1 MANKKEEEKKVD
13 IVEHLKTF
21 EEVSQ
26 MYNVKFN
33 LQKPAASPGLTSE
46 EAKQRLE
53 TDGPNQLSPPK
64 KVHPFIQFCMYML
77 HLFNVMLWVSGVV
90 AYIIYAVD
98 PVDNATNVYIG
109 AICIAVAFLNAFI
122 EFYQTQKSQ
131 AILESFLNL
140 IPAKCNIIRDGKSIN
155 IHAAELV
162 KGDVVYIRS
171 GDKIPADLYIFAS
184 SDAKVDNASLTGEA
198 EAQERGIQNS
208 QKSPLEAHNLM
219 FNGTLCVNGECYGI
233 VIRTGDNTVIGQIA
247 FLTSNEE
254 RRESPVNQEINFFV
268 YTIAGVAGLTA
279 LTFFFVAK
287 FARNNTWSYAF
298 NFAIGTFVGFVPEG
312 LPATVTILLSLAAKK
327 MAHRN
332 VLVKDLQGVETL
344 GAITLLATDKT
355 GTLTRN
361 QMTVTYIWSGSKLFF
376 AIRQS
381 GIDSAA
387 IEIDLDYPPLNEV
400 LHMSALCSRARFES
414 NEGPIATRAVLGDAT
429 EAGLLRNAAQR
440 IEKFN
445 SLHDD
450 YPKVFEI
457 PFNSDNKWA
466 MTIHRKKHSNGHFM
480 LYLKGA
486 PERVLKLCSTFHNG
500 ESAIPLTEAHIAK
513 YDETYNFMASKGHR
527 VLAFACYALPG
538 DKYHPDYEF
547 KKDPPNYPKDNL
559 TFYGLISLEDPPKHG
574 VREAIGHCREAGI
587 KVMMVT
593 GDHPLTAESIGRKIN
608 LMLQDTRDSLAEKRK
623 CRPED
628 VPESDAHAIVIHGEK
643 IDGLTEADWDNI
655 FSKDEIIFA
664 RTSPKHKLAI
674 VKHAQSLGHIVGVTG
689 DGVNDSPALK
699 KADLGIAMNLSGSD
713 VSKEAAAMILIDDNF
728 ASCVNGI
735 EEGRLI
741 FQNLKKSVKY
751 TITHTMPEVFA
762 NLLNVAVP
770 IPLPLS
776 AILIMVV
783 DLGFELFLALSFAWD
798 IPEDKSSL
806 MKLQP
811 RRPVTAASIAR
822 TKSDA
827 KNGPPSLWQRIKRN
841 WYEPI
846 DEETLVDSGVLSY
859 AYLEVGT
866 IQTVGCLV
874 AYFFAMWYHVGI
886 TPTDAT
892 DPNFGASG
900 YTLVSTVTGQSFT
913 QDELLDAVAFG
924 NSAYYLCLMI
934 QQSFNLFCVKAK
946 FNYPVGKFMFTN
958 SRNFIGIFLGA
969 ALVMMIV
976 YVPPFNIAFGT
987 EDKLTPLSWLIGI
1000 AFGIVTFV
1008 YACIRLAIMRS
1019 KNSIKFSQEV
1029 HGLDLHPTKFSY
1041 VGLK

>member
-1 MANKKEEEKKVD
+1 MKPASVANKKEEEKKVD
-13 IVEHLKTF
+13 IVEHLKGF
-21 EEVSQ
+21 DEMSSL
-26 MYNVKFN
+26 YNVKFN
-33 LQKPAASPGLTSE
+33 PQKPPTSPGLTSE
-46 EAKQRLE
+46 EAKRRLE
-53 TDGPNQLSPPK
+53 TDGLNQLSPPK

-77 HLFNVMLWVSGVV
+77 GLFNVMLWVAGIV

-98 PVDNATNVYIG
+98 PVDNASNVYIG
-109 AICIAVAFLNAFI
+109 GICIVVAFLNAFI

-131 AILESFLNL
+131 AILESFLTIN
-140 IPAKCNIIRDGKSIN
+140 IPAV
-155 IHAAELV
+155 ELV

-171 GDKIPADLYIFAS
+171 GDKIPADLFIFAAT
-184 SDAKVDNASLTGEA
+184 DAKVDNASLTGEA
-198 EAQERGIQNS
+198 EAQERGVVNS
-208 QKSPLEAHNLM
+208 QTNPLEAHNLM

-247 FLTSNEE
+247 FLTSTEE
-254 RRESPVNQEINFFV
+254 RRESPMNQEIHFFV
-268 YTIAGVAGLTA
+268 YTIAAVAGVTA
-279 LTFFFVAK
+279 LTFLFVARY
-287 FARNNTWSYAF
+287 ARNNTWAYAF

-327 MAHRN
+327 MANRN

-361 QMTVTYIWSGSKLFF
+361 QMTVTYIWSGNRLFF
-376 AIRQS
+376 AIAQS
-381 GIDSAA
+381 GIDSSAV
-387 IEIDLDYPPLNEV
+387 EIDLHYPPLNEV
-400 LHMSALCSRARFES
+400 IHISALCSKARFET
-414 NEGPIATRAVLGDAT
+414 NDGPIATRPVLGDAT
-429 EAGLLRNAAQR
+429 EAGLLRNAAQKLDR
-440 IEKFN
+440 FAT
-445 SLHDD
+445 LHDD
-450 YPKVFEI
+450 FPKVFEI

-466 MTIHRKKHSNGHFM
+466 MTIHRKSHSNGHFM

-486 PERVLKLCSTFHNG
+486 PERVLKLCSTFHDGTN
-500 ESAIPLTEAHIAK
+500 AVPLTEAHTSK
-513 YDETYNFMASKGHR
+513 FDETYNFMASKGHR

-538 DKYHPDYEF
+538 DKYPSDYEF
-547 KKDPPNYPKDNL
+547 KKDPANYPKDNL

-608 LMLQDTRDSLAEKRK
+608 LMLQDTKETLAKKRK

-628 VPESDAHAIVIHGEK
+628 IPEADAHAIVIHGEK

-655 FSKDEIIFA
+655 FSKEEIIFA
-664 RTSPKHKLAI
+664 RTSPKHKLTI

-699 KADLGIAMNLSGSD
+699 KADLGIAMNISGSD

-770 IPLPLS
+770 IPLPLN

-798 IPEDKSSL
+798 IPEDRNGL

-811 RRPVTAASIAR
+811 RRPVTPASIAR

-827 KNGPPSLWQRIKRN
+827 KNGVPPLFQRIKRN

-859 AYLEVGT
+859 AYIEVGT
-866 IQTVGCLV
+866 LETIGCLV
-874 AYFFAMWYHVGI
+874 AFFFAMWYHSGI
-886 TPTDAT
+886 TPTDST
-892 DPNFGASG
+892 DPNFGSSG
-900 YTLVSTVTGQSFT
+900 YTLVSSVTGKSFSPEV
-913 QDELLDAVAFG
+913 QLDAIAYG

-934 QQSFNLFCVKAK
+934 QQAFNLFCVKAK
-946 FNYPVGKFMFTN
+946 FNYPIGKFMFSN
-958 SRNFIGIFLGA
+958 FRNFAGIFLGA

-976 YVPPFNIAFGT
+976 YIPPFNIAFGT
-987 EDKLTPLSWLIGI
+987 EDKLTPLTWLIGLGSGVMI
-1000 AFGIVTFV
+1000 FV
-1008 YACIRLAIMRS
+1008 YVCVRLAILRS
-1019 KNSIKFSQEV
+1019 RNIIKFSQEV
-1029 HGLDLHPTKFSY
+1029 KGLDLHPTKFSY